1 MVKKQPVLITDAA
14 RSQQDELRSRQRRYV
29 IMMGTRAGCLI
40 LGAILI
46 STKPPLL
53 PVWLGLCVL
62 GMVFLPWAA
71 VLLAND
77 RAPKKKSRRPGP
89 VPSRPQRALATD
101 SADEVEHRTIDVE
114 P

>member
-14 RSQQDELRSRQRRYV
+14 RSQNDELRSRQTRYV

-53 PVWLGLCVL
+53 PLWLGLCVL

-77 RAPKKKSRRPGP
+77 RAPKKKARRPEP
-89 VPSRPQRALATD
+89 VPPKPQRALTAD
-101 SADEVEHRTIDVE
+101 SADEVEHRTIDVD

>member
-14 RSQQDELRSRQRRYV
+14 RSQHDELRSRQRRYV

-40 LGAILI
+40 LGAVLI

-53 PVWLGLCVL
+53 AVWLGLCVL
-62 GMVFLPWAA
+62 GMVLLPWAA

-77 RAPKKKSRRPGP
+77 RAPKKKSHRPGP
-89 VPSRPQRALATD
+89 VPPRPQRALATD
-101 SADEVEHRTIDVE
+101 SADEIERRTIDVE